1 MNLRTLIEDEHDDHA
16 RILELYIR
24 INNLLGDAEIISGT
38 FNSLEKQAVCAE
50 FAGFNLS
57 FTIDDR
63 DEKHIWYDLHV
74 FRDVNDT
81 YIFATMTWNGVN
93 KIDEKRISLTI
104 LTAFG
109 EEYRE
114 SFASERLNYHIF
126 DNHFMSFDEIE
137 VEIHIDFA
145 NRILKILDINAQKWH
160 MFDRHTDAVSFI
172 HNLIQNNHDF

>member
-1 MNLRTLIEDEHDDHA
+1 
-16 RILELYIR
+16 
-24 INNLLGDAEIISGT
+24 
-38 FNSLEKQAVCAE
+38 
-50 FAGFNLS
+50 
-57 FTIDDR
+57 
-63 DEKHIWYDLHV
+63 
-74 FRDVNDT
+74 
-81 YIFATMTWNGVN
+81 MTWNGVN